1 MALVFLCVGY
11 ALCFLGG
18 LWIVLLAWQKGALWG
33 IGCLV
38 FPILQLFY
46 VALNW
51 KEAKSPFL
59 IQVAGGVAFLISSVV
74 GK

>member
-1 MALVFLCVGY
+1 MALVFLCMGY

-18 LWIVLLAWQKGALWG
+18 LWIVLLAWQKGVLWG

-59 IQVAGGVAFLISSVV
+59 MQVAGVAAFLISGTI